1 MSGPIV
7 GGLVNKFGCRMVCIF
22 GSIVACIGFCLSTLS
37 PNVPTLMIT
46 YGVIGGFGLGLIYL
60 PAVVA
65 VGYYFESK
73 RALATGISVCGSGV
87 GTFLFAP
94 LATHLLEAYGWK
106 GSNLIFAGL
115 CLNCAV
121 FGALMR
127 PLELKAKV
135 VEPTEVILEED
146 NYEDEEHAG
155 FQFRADFGQSKP
167 EKEMEPLII
176 NNESGLETVVHVPS
190 LPTITEQSIT
200 AALTKKEDQRPKVTD
215 IFPEANEAR
224 RPSHRERK
232 LSGRMRNTSGETQ
245 PSRFQVMPS
254 IQVDLVSD
262 EIHEVRNYFR
272 RLTKRGDFAF

>member
-1 MSGPIV
+1 MSGPVV
-7 GGLVNKFGCRMVCIF
+7 GGLVNKFGCRPVCIC
-22 GSIVACIGFCLSTLS
+22 GSIVACIGLCLSILS
-37 PNVPTLMIT
+37 PNVPVLMLT

-94 LATHLLEAYGWK
+94 LATYLLEQYGWK

-135 VEPTEVILEED
+135 IEPDVILEED
-146 NYEDEEHAG
+146 EEDEDEGAFKFKSDGDKKQH
-155 FQFRADFGQSKP
+155 D
-167 EKEMEPLII
+167 PLLGSP
-176 NNESGLETVVHVPS
+176 NHDPGVSSSLHLNENPRMVQVPT
-190 LPTITEQSIT
+190 LPTITEQSVT
-200 AALTKKEDQRPKVTD
+200 AAMNKKEDRPKITD
-215 IFPEANEAR
+215 VFPDQEVSETSVNTAEGQYKR
-224 RPSHRERK
+224 RKSSRIRTISE
-232 LSGRMRNTSGETQ
+232 SASN
-245 PSRFQVMPS
+245 RFQ
-254 IQVDLVSD
+254 
-262 EIHEVRNYFR
+262 
-272 RLTKRGDFAF
+272 LTPIKTKLGKLRKKS